1 MPFSISGLLA
11 PAARDLTA
19 AEALRDPDG
28 DDGDQHQ
35 KQGDHVDDG
44 EFVGALHGV
53 EDPDGDGLGAGA
65 RGEEGDDHLVK

>member
-1 MPFSISGLLA
+1 MCLA
-11 PAARDLTA
+11 PAASDLA
-19 AEALRDPDG
+19 ATDPLRDPDG
-28 DDGDQHQ
+28 DHGDHHEE
-35 KQGDHVDDG
+35 KRDHVDDG